1 METYVIEFYLYCR
14 WKDLPP
20 TYRLYFDDE
29 LMTERTY
36 IWHND
41 EHVLQ
46 ERVPV
51 ITDFNNVNIT
61 IEQVGQH
68 SGTFSVKHLK
78 TDPPSLDVNI
88 NIV

>member
-41 EHVLQ
+41 THVLQ
-46 ERVPV
+46 ERLPI
-51 ITDFNNVNIT
+51 ITDSNKVTIT
-61 IEQVGQH
+61 IEQIGQQ
-68 SGTFSVKHLK
+68 SGTFSIKHLK
-78 TDPPSLDVNI
+78 TDPSSLHVNVD
-88 NIV
+88 IV